1 MWFIGGVCGDEIKFM
16 DKSNVFVVY
25 IEDVIIV
32 IYNNIIII
40 IWKTN
45 SFWSSLF
52 KDYKWLD

>member
-40 IWKTN
+40 I
-45 SFWSSLF
+45 
-52 KDYKWLD
+52 